1 MIQNI
6 LKKRIHLL
14 MKYFGYKISS
24 INTKNEN
31 QNSFINDNEFLTF
44 YKACSPYTMT
54 SIERMYS
61 LYLSV
66 DYVLKRDIPGDF
78 VECGVWRGGSAML
91 IALMLKDRSISER
104 KIYLYDTFEGMS
116 EASEFDIDFD
126 NQAAT
131 RLLIESEKDSDSKIW
146 CVADE
151 EDVRNN
157 MLSTGYLMEKL
168 VFIKGKVEDTLI
180 SKPLPKSISLLRLD
194 TDWYEST
201 KIELEV
207 LFPLVSENGVLILD
221 DYGHWQGAKKA
232 VDEYFE
238 NNKISLLLNRIDYTG
253 RAAIKTS

>member
-1 MIQNI
+1 MQNL
-6 LKKRIHLL
+6 LKKKIYLL
-14 MKYFGYKISS
+14 MKYFGYNISS
-24 INTKNEN
+24 ISTKKEN
-31 QNSFINDNEFLTF
+31 QDSFINDQQFSAY
-44 YKACSPYTMT
+44 YKFCSLYTMT
-54 SIERMYS
+54 SVERMYS

-66 DYVLKRDIPGDF
+66 DYVLKRNIPGDF

-91 IALMLKDRSISER
+91 IALMLKDRSISDR

-126 NQAAT
+126 NQAAIQ
-131 RLLIESEKDSDSKIW
+131 LLIESEKDLDSKIW

-157 MLSTGYLMEKL
+157 MISTGFLLEKL
-168 VFIKGKVEDTLI
+168 VFIKGKVEETLI
-180 SKPLPKSISLLRLD
+180 SKPLPKNISLLRLD

-201 KIELEV
+201 KMELEV
-207 LFPLVSENGVLILD
+207 LYPILSENGVLILD